1 MTWRSRL
8 AMLGALGAAACSSYN
23 RASLTADSGPTSEL
37 PSTITDAPST
47 VDVPT
52 TPTDTGSPGLYDC
65 ARFCRRLGTVPG
77 CGDAERGCNVMCTTD
92 FSHFPPA
99 CATQLDALFRC
110 VENPST
116 RVVCMSMVFP
126 YQDCLMVNGTAQTCV
141 RNNP

>member
-37 PSTITDAPST
+37 PSTVTDAPGPA
-47 VDVPT
+47 DVPT
-52 TPTDTGSPGLYDC
+52 VPPDAGTPEAFTCVRL
-65 ARFCRRLGTVPG
+65 CRRLGMVAG
-77 CGDAERGCNVMCTTD
+77 CSDAERGCNNMCAND

-99 CATQLDALFRC
+99 CAAQLDALFRC

-116 RVVCMSMVFP
+116 RIACMAGTYPF
-126 YQDCLMVNGTAQTCV
+126 QDCLMVNGTAQTCV